1 MLKRASK
8 MTSETLPMPIT
19 APLTQAQMNQ
29 VVNLVRRA
37 AKAEILPRFRML
49 DAGQIDVKSRADDL
63 VTIADIEAEAMITRG
78 LQRLFPSA
86 LVIGEEAVAKKP
98 KLLDQIADA
107 ELCFIIDPVDGT
119 WNFAHGLGLFGTMVA
134 MCRFGRPAMG
144 LIYDPTADDMY
155 ICDIERPSVS
165 RRPLG
170 PERALKTAAPK
181 ELGEL
186 QGYAHIRL
194 MPPAQREI
202 AYPKC
207 AALGLISN
215 LRCSAHEY
223 RLLTEGAVDFVM
235 SGMLNP
241 WDHVAGSLL
250 CRMAGGHSA
259 MLDGS
264 EYLGSTKSGILLS
277 ASSEATWD
285 LLAAHFADLIEAA

>member
-1 MLKRASK
+1 
-8 MTSETLPMPIT
+8 I
-19 APLTQAQMNQ
+19 
-29 VVNLVRRA
+29 RRA

-63 VTIADIEAEAMITRG
+63 VTVADIEAEAMITRG

-98 KLLDQIADA
+98 ELLDQIAEA

-119 WNFAHGLGLFGTMVA
+119 WNFAHGLGLFGTTVA
-134 MCRFGRPAMG
+134 MCRLGRPAMG
-144 LIYDPTADDMY
+144 LIYDPTADDMF
-155 ICDIERPSVS
+155 ICDIERPSVL
-165 RRPLG
+165 RRPTG
-170 PERALKTAAPK
+170 PERPLNTATQKAG
-181 ELGEL
+181 LSDI

-194 MPPAQREI
+194 MSPAQREI

-223 RLLTEGAVDFVM
+223 RLLTQGAVDFVM
-235 SGMLNP
+235 SSMLNP

-264 EYLGSTKSGILLS
+264 DYLGSTREGILLS
-277 ASSEATWD
+277 ASNEATWD
-285 LLAAHFADLIEAA
+285 MLAAHFVDLMEVA